1 VVLTPTPECG
11 DGALAV
17 RDIPEGSSPK
27 LPATW
32 PGVPIFLDSP
42 GFSPVFDGP
51 EVVVNVGFAQGVDLS
66 SVAYDVH
73 SLVETVE
80 IVADLCATGANHAL
94 DFLMLAEVLDDKR
107 GLHGEL
113 TSGH

>member
-1 VVLTPTPECG
+1 MVLTPTPECG

-32 PGVPIFLDSP
+32 PGLPIFLDSP
-42 GFSPVFDGP
+42 GFSPVFDSL

-66 SVAYDVH
+66 SFAYDGVAVALRVNKNVH
-73 SLVETVE
+73 APCFCVTDVFDVASGDLSLFGQ
-80 IVADLCATGANHAL
+80 L
-94 DFLMLAEVLDDKR
+94 K
-107 GLHGEL
+107 
-113 TSGH
+113 